1 MKFYQRD
8 LAELHNLYY
17 TGHVQKA
24 IPGVLALLR
33 WAGIRSGVVL
43 DLGCGGGQL
52 SSRLQRAGYK
62 AIGIDRSMEMVRLAR
77 KRVPKAKFLCGSVSQ
92 LRMPQCAA
100 AVAIGEV
107 FNYLPTP
114 ASVKRALSS
123 VTRALA
129 PGGILVFDIKEPLAG
144 PETKNRSLA
153 RWGKDWAIFVE
164 VEEQPRRGRLTRKI
178 VTFRKIG
185 KGYRRSDEIHRQ
197 VLYRG
202 EDIARML
209 RDLGFATKI
218 SPSYGRFRL
227 LPDRKVLVAR
237 KPAQPH
243 PRKPRMPG
251 PPAKLAR

>member
-1 MKFYQRD
+1 MSAKFYARD
-8 LAELHNLYY
+8 LAKLHNLYY
-17 TGHVQKA
+17 AGYLNRALPGAVA
-24 IPGVLALLR
+24 ILR
-33 WAGIRSGVVL
+33 RAGIREGLIL

-52 SSRLQRAGYK
+52 SLRLQRAGYK
-62 AIGIDRSMEMVRLAR
+62 AIGIDRSKEMVRLAR
-77 KRVPKAKFLCGSVSQ
+77 KRVPEAKFLCGSISQ
-92 LRMPQCAA
+92 VRMPQCAA

-114 ASVKRALSS
+114 ASVKRALRN
-123 VTRALA
+123 VRRALA
-129 PGGILVFDIKEPLAG
+129 PGGILVFDMKEPLAG
-144 PETKNRSLA
+144 PETKTRSLA

-209 RDLGFATKI
+209 RDLGFETKI
-218 SPSYGRFRL
+218 APGYGRFRL
-227 LPDRKVLVAR
+227 SPDRKVLVAR
-237 KPAQPH
+237 KPA
-243 PRKPRMPG
+243 
-251 PPAKLAR
+251 